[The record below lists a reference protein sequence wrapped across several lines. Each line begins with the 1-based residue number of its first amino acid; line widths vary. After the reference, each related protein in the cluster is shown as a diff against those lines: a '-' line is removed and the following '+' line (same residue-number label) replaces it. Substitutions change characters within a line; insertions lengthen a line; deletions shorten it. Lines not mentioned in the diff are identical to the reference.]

1 LAKCIDRGLE
11 DVQQAQADLLPL
23 VNNVR
28 SIWQTLDPAE
38 GSAAD
43 RKPRFEKLRDEFAT
57 NDSPIPQHF
66 SKVMSSF
73 EAGLFAGDEPTFPRD
88 NLELERWFRA
98 PKGHA
103 RRIHGRRHAGA
114 SLVQEGATLALALDA
129 HQRHVSAL
137 TSADLLPY
145 VKANRPASEQT
156 ALCRRHTM
164 KRARSKKQR
173 PMLLAQLEARYTA
186 SFQ

>member
-1 LAKCIDRGLE
+1 LAGCIDRGLE
-11 DVQQAQADLLPL
+11 TVKQAQTDLLPL
-23 VNNVR
+23 VQNVR

-38 GSAAD
+38 GSTSD
-43 RKPRFEKLRDEFAT
+43 RKQRFEKLRDEFAVS
-57 NDSPIPQHF
+57 DSPIPQHF
-66 SKVMSSF
+66 SKLMSSF
-73 EAGLFAGDEPTFPRD
+73 EAGLFAGDDPAFPRD

-129 HQRHVSAL
+129 HQRHVGVF

-145 VKANRPASEQT
+145 VKANRPASEQA

-164 KRARSKKQR
+164 QRARSKKQR
-173 PMLLAQLEARYTA
+173 PMLLANLEARYIA